1 MSLDEMLCLEGVL
14 PMACC
19 DLRAE
24 LGTMVTASHACETAR
39 WGRMFFSPR
48 QILVFDFFSGLG
60 GLPRALEQA
69 GLR

>member
-24 LGTMVTASHACETAR
+24 LGTMVTASDACETAR
-39 WGRMFFSPR
+39 WGHMFFFATPDTG
-48 QILVFDFFSGLG
+48 V
-60 GLPRALEQA
+60 
-69 GLR
+69 